1 MKIQFVS
8 NGVKMRLQK
17 MVWVVLVNIE
27 NVIDLQV
34 YFTCPQ
40 YLSVWIIK
48 ILNCC
53 GNNSKMVEV
62 QSWNLTVILQLYASE
77 KIV

>member
-17 MVWVVLVNIE
+17 MVWVVLVKIE
-27 NVIDLQV
+27 NVISDLQV
-34 YFTCPQ
+34 HFTCPQ
-40 YLSVWIIK
+40 YLCVQIIK

-53 GNNSKMVEV
+53 
-62 QSWNLTVILQLYASE
+62 
-77 KIV
+77 